1 MILGWTRGGSAREKV
16 QLRPHQSASP
26 LLYGRPIYTPF
37 PMSKRK
43 VNFGAITSE
52 AARRQLM
59 VPTPCW
65 ERVLVT
71 PEDAAPGATWK
82 AYRWVKTDR
91 KQARLLRALTRVR
104 LEVELCDNP
113 T

>member
-1 MILGWTRGGSAREKV
+1 MRKLNFASH
-16 QLRPHQSASP
+16 PNASP
-26 LLYGRPIYTPF
+26 PLCGQSRSTS

-91 KQARLLRALTRVR
+91 KQARLPHI
-104 LEVELCDNP
+104 P
-113 T
+113 TSVHLKLNSDKPS

>member
-1 MILGWTRGGSAREKV
+1 
-16 QLRPHQSASP
+16 
-26 LLYGRPIYTPF
+26 
-37 PMSKRK
+37 MSKRK

-65 ERVLVT
+65 ERVLVA

-82 AYRWVKTDR
+82 VYKWIRTDR
-91 KQARLLRALTRVR
+91 KQARFPRPLTRIV
-104 LEVELCDNP
+104 VELCSNLI
-113 T
+113 

>member
-1 MILGWTRGGSAREKV
+1 MRKFNFSLTRA
-16 QLRPHQSASP
+16 HHHC
-26 LLYGRPIYTPF
+26 YTTDCP

-65 ERVLVT
+65 ERVSAT

-82 AYRWVKTDR
+82 VYKWVKTDR
-91 KQARLLRALTRVR
+91 KQARIFSYSSARSS
-104 LEVELCDNP
+104 P
-113 T
+113 S

>member
-1 MILGWTRGGSAREKV
+1 
-16 QLRPHQSASP
+16 
-26 LLYGRPIYTPF
+26 
-37 PMSKRK
+37 MSKRK

-71 PEDAAPGATWK
+71 PEDVAPGATWK
-82 AYRWVKTDR
+82 VYKWVKTDR
-91 KQARLLRALTRVR
+91 KQVR
-104 LEVELCDNP
+104 LRLIFS
-113 T
+113 

>member
-1 MILGWTRGGSAREKV
+1 
-16 QLRPHQSASP
+16 
-26 LLYGRPIYTPF
+26 
-37 PMSKRK
+37 MSKRK

-65 ERVLVT
+65 ERVSVT

-82 AYRWVKTDR
+82 VYKWVKTER
-91 KQARLLRALTRVR
+91 KQARLPHLLTCISF
-104 LEVELCDNP
+104 EVGLCDNP
-113 T
+113 IGL

>member
-1 MILGWTRGGSAREKV
+1 MRGGSVCEKV
-16 QLRPHQSASP
+16 QLNLSG
-26 LLYGRPIYTPF
+26 GRHHRCTVDRSTTPT
-37 PMSKRK
+37 MSKRK

-71 PEDAAPGATWK
+71 PEDTAPGAAWK
-82 AYRWVKTDR
+82 VYKWVKTDR
-91 KQARLLRALTRVR
+91 KQARPPRVLTRVF
-104 LEVELCDNP
+104 EGELCCNP
-113 T
+113 I